1 VRNGNGSRG
10 SGIHKFYKIA
20 GDSGEN
26 IIRNSGVIEFE
37 GGQTFD
43 TDGGPHDMIRY
54 LINTLKTLSFS
65 MASKPFTRILTYK
78 TFLPLSAILAVTAI
92 VSAIFSST
100 IPFSTYAQEEQDSQG
115 EVDSEEQQ
123 QQPSLPTLKD
133 GSLGVE
139 LVADGLDNPTSM
151 NFISNSDMII
161 LQKDGEAVLVSTSG
175 GEVSQNDDPPTVLDV
190 PVNTASERGLLGI
203 AVADS
208 SSDNNNTGA
217 TKTFVFLYYTE
228 SSEGDSNIRNRIYRY
243 EWDAGNMMLTRP
255 TLILDLPAEPGPNH
269 DGGKLMVEKDG
280 RNTSLKDS
288 QDYYHLYAVIG
299 DLNRNGI
306 LQNFKNETADPDST
320 SGVFRLTPD
329 GAAPTDNPFFDS
341 SNVNSE
347 NNELSKYFAYGIRN
361 SFGLTIDPLT
371 GTMWMTE
378 NGAKNYDEIN
388 IVEPGFNS
396 GWQQVTG
403 PIERDNKNIDDLVQL
418 DGSHYADP
426 VFSWL
431 ESIGITDIEFLDSTK
446 LGSKYANNI
455 FVGDINNGNLYFFTV
470 NESRTGITFE
480 ESEDGAQNNQDSL
493 MDLVADNEDELS
505 AITFGTGFEEGI
517 TDIETGPDGYLYI
530 LSFGG
535 QLYRIVPR

>member
-1 VRNGNGSRG
+1 MRIGNESRG

-20 GDSGEN
+20 GDSGDN
-26 IIRNSGVIEFE
+26 IIRNSGVIQVE

-43 TDGGPHDMIRY
+43 TIGGPHDMIQY

-65 MASKPFTRILTYK
+65 MASNRILTFK
-78 TFLPLSAILAVTAI
+78 TFLSLSVILAVTAL

-100 IPFSTYAQEEQDSQG
+100 IPFSTYAQEEQDSEG
-115 EVDSEEQQ
+115 DVDSEEQQ
-123 QQPSLPTLKD
+123 QQPSFPTLKD

-151 NFISNSDMII
+151 EFISNNDMII

-175 GEVSQNDDPPTVLDV
+175 GEASQNGDPPMVVDV

-203 AVADS
+203 AVADP

-269 DGGKLMVEKDG
+269 NGGKLIVEKDG
-280 RNTSLKDS
+280 GNASRQDS
-288 QDYYHLYAVIG
+288 QDDYHLYAVIG
-299 DLNRNGI
+299 DLNRDGI
-306 LQNFKNETADPDST
+306 LQNFENETASPDGT
-320 SGVFRLTPD
+320 SGVFRLTLN

-341 SNVNSE
+341 SNVNGE

-361 SFGLTIDPLT
+361 SFGLTADPLT

-378 NGAKNYDEIN
+378 NGPKNYDEIN
-388 IVEPGFNS
+388 IVEQGFNS
-396 GWQQVTG
+396 GWQQVRG

-480 ESEDGAQNNQDSL
+480 GSENGAQNNQDSL
-493 MDLVADNEDELS
+493 MDLVADNQDELS
-505 AITFGTGFEEGI
+505 AITFGTGFEGGVS
-517 TDIETGPDGYLYI
+517 DIETGPDGYLYI
-530 LSFGG
+530 LSYDG

>member
-1 VRNGNGSRG
+1 MRIGNGSRG

-26 IIRNSGVIEFE
+26 IIRNSGVIEVE

-43 TDGGPHDMIRY
+43 TDGGPHDMIQY

-65 MASKPFTRILTYK
+65 MASKSFIRILTYK
-78 TFLPLSAILAVTAI
+78 TFLSLSAILAVTAL

-115 EVDSEEQQ
+115 EIDSEEQQ

-175 GEVSQNDDPPTVLDV
+175 GEASQNDDPPSVVDV

-208 SSDNNNTGA
+208 SPDNNNTGA

-280 RNTSLKDS
+280 GNTSPQDS

-306 LQNFKNETADPDST
+306 LQNFENETADPDGT

-341 SNVNSE
+341 SNVNSG
-347 NNELSKYFAYGIRN
+347 NNDLSKYYAYGIRN
-361 SFGLTIDPLT
+361 SFGLTVDPLT

-403 PIERDNKNIDDLVQL
+403 PIERNNKNIDDLVQL

-431 ESIGITDIEFLDSTK
+431 EAIGITDIEFLDSTK

-470 NESRTGITFE
+470 NESRTGVTFE
-480 ESEDGAQNNQDSL
+480 VSGDGAQNNQDNL
-493 MDLVADNEDELS
+493 MDLVADNQDELS
-505 AITFGTGFEEGI
+505 AITFGTGFEGGI

>member
-1 VRNGNGSRG
+1 VRIGNGSRG

-26 IIRNSGVIEFE
+26 IIRNSGVIE

-43 TDGGPHDMIRY
+43 TDAGPHDMIQY
-54 LINTLKTLSFS
+54 LINTLKTLSFG
-65 MASKPFTRILTYK
+65 MASNRILTYK
-78 TFLPLSAILAVTAI
+78 TFLLLSAILAVTAL

-100 IPFSTYAQEEQDSQG
+100 IPFSTYAQEEDSQG

-123 QQPSLPTLKD
+123 QQPSVPTLKD

-175 GEVSQNDDPPTVLDV
+175 GEASQNDDPPSVVDV

-269 DGGKLMVEKDG
+269 DGGKLMVEKD
-280 RNTSLKDS
+280 RENTSPQDS

-306 LQNFKNETADPDST
+306 LQNFENETADPDGT

-341 SNVNSE
+341 SNVNSG
-347 NNELSKYFAYGIRN
+347 NNDLSKYYAYGIRN
-361 SFGLTIDPLT
+361 SFGLTVDPLT

-403 PIERDNKNIDDLVQL
+403 PIERNNKNIDDLVQL

-431 ESIGITDIEFLDSTK
+431 EAIGITDIEFLDSTK

-480 ESEDGAQNNQDSL
+480 VSGDGAQNNQDSP
-493 MDLVADNEDELS
+493 MDLVADNQDELS
-505 AITFGTGFEEGI
+505 AITFGTGFEGGI

>member
-1 VRNGNGSRG
+1 VRIGNGSRG

-26 IIRNSGVIEFE
+26 IIRNSGVIEVE

-43 TDGGPHDMIRY
+43 TDGGPHDMIQY
-54 LINTLKTLSFS
+54 LINSLKTLSVS
-65 MASKPFTRILTYK
+65 MSSKPFIRILTYK
-78 TFLPLSAILAVTAI
+78 TFLSLSAILAVTAI
-92 VSAIFSST
+92 VSTIFSST
-100 IPFSTYAQEEQDSQG
+100 IPFSTYAQEEDSQG

-161 LQKDGEAVLVSTSG
+161 LQKDGQAVLVSTSG
-175 GEVSQNDDPPTVLDV
+175 GEASQNDDPPTVVDV

-203 AVADS
+203 AVAES

-217 TKTFVFLYYTE
+217 TKTLVFLYYTE

-269 DGGKLMVEKDG
+269 DGGKLMVEKD
-280 RNTSLKDS
+280 RENTSLQDS

-306 LQNFKNETADPDST
+306 LQNFENESADPDGT

-341 SNVNSE
+341 SNVNSG
-347 NNELSKYFAYGIRN
+347 NNDLSKYYAYGIRN
-361 SFGLTIDPLT
+361 SFGLTVDPLT

-403 PIERDNKNIDDLVQL
+403 PIERNNKNIHDLVQL

-480 ESEDGAQNNQDSL
+480 VSGDGAQNNQDSL
-493 MDLVADNEDELS
+493 MDLVADNQDELS
-505 AITFGTGFEEGI
+505 AITFGTGFEGGI

-535 QLYRIVPR
+535 QLYRIIPR

>member
-1 VRNGNGSRG
+1 
-10 SGIHKFYKIA
+10 
-20 GDSGEN
+20 
-26 IIRNSGVIEFE
+26 
-37 GGQTFD
+37 
-43 TDGGPHDMIRY
+43 
-54 LINTLKTLSFS
+54 
-65 MASKPFTRILTYK
+65 MASKPLIRILTYK
-78 TFLPLSAILAVTAI
+78 TFLSLLAILAVTAMI
-92 VSAIFSST
+92 GAIFSST
-100 IPFSTYAQEEQDSQG
+100 ITFSTYAQEEEDDSEG

-123 QQPSLPTLKD
+123 QPSLPILKD
-133 GSLGVE
+133 SSLGVE

-151 NFISNSDMII
+151 DFISNSDMII
-161 LQKDGEAVLVSTSG
+161 LQKEGEAVLVSTSG
-175 GEVSQNDDPPTVLDV
+175 GEASQNDDPPIVVDV
-190 PVNTASERGLLGI
+190 PVNSASERGLLGI

-208 SSDNNNTGA
+208 SSDNNNTGV

-228 SSEGDSNIRNRIYRY
+228 SSEGDSNIRNKIYRY
-243 EWDAGNMMLTRP
+243 EWDTGNMMLTRP

-269 DGGKLMVEKDG
+269 DGGKLIVEKDG
-280 RNTSLKDS
+280 RNTSLQDS

-306 LQNFKNETADPDST
+306 LQNFKDETLDPDGT
-320 SGVFRLTPD
+320 SGVFRLTLD

-341 SNVNSE
+341 NVNGG

-361 SFGLTIDPLT
+361 SFGLTVDPLT
-371 GTMWMTE
+371 GTLWMTE
-378 NGAKNYDEIN
+378 NGPDSYDEIN
-388 IVEPGFNS
+388 IVEQGFNS
-396 GWQQVTG
+396 GWQQVMG
-403 PIERDNKNIDDLVQL
+403 PIERNNKNIDNLVQL

-431 ESIGITDIEFLDSTK
+431 EAIGITDIEFLDSTK

-493 MDLVADNEDELS
+493 MDLVADNQGELS
-505 AITFGTGFEEGI
+505 AITFGTGFEGGI

-530 LSFGG
+530 LCSDG
-535 QLYRIVPR
+535 QLYRIVPG

>member
-1 VRNGNGSRG
+1 VRIGNGSRG

-26 IIRNSGVIEFE
+26 IIRNSGVIEVE

-43 TDGGPHDMIRY
+43 TDGGPHDMIQY
-54 LINTLKTLSFS
+54 LINSLKTLSVS
-65 MASKPFTRILTYK
+65 MSSKPFIRILTYK
-78 TFLPLSAILAVTAI
+78 TFLSLSAILAVTAI
-92 VSAIFSST
+92 VSTIFSST
-100 IPFSTYAQEEQDSQG
+100 IPFSTYAQEEDSQG

-161 LQKDGEAVLVSTSG
+161 LQKDGQAVLVSTSG
-175 GEVSQNDDPPTVLDV
+175 GEASQNDDPPTVVDV

-269 DGGKLMVEKDG
+269 DGGKLMVEKD
-280 RNTSLKDS
+280 RENTSLQDS

-306 LQNFKNETADPDST
+306 LQNFENESADPDGT

-341 SNVNSE
+341 SNVNSG
-347 NNELSKYFAYGIRN
+347 NNDLSKYYAYGIRN
-361 SFGLTIDPLT
+361 SFGLTVDPLT

-403 PIERDNKNIDDLVQL
+403 PIERNNKNIHDLVQL

-480 ESEDGAQNNQDSL
+480 VSGDGAQNNQDSL
-493 MDLVADNEDELS
+493 MDLVADNQDELS
-505 AITFGTGFEEGI
+505 AITFGTGFEGGI

-535 QLYRIVPR
+535 QLYRIIPR

>member
-1 VRNGNGSRG
+1 VRIGNGSRG

-20 GDSGEN
+20 EDSGEN
-26 IIRNSGVIEFE
+26 IIRNSGVIEVE

-43 TDGGPHDMIRY
+43 TDGGAYDIIQY

-65 MASKPFTRILTYK
+65 MTSKPFIRILTYK
-78 TFLPLSAILAVTAI
+78 TFLSLSAILAVTAL

-100 IPFSTYAQEEQDSQG
+100 IPFSTYAQEEDSQG

-151 NFISNSDMII
+151 DFISNSDMII

-175 GEVSQNDDPPTVLDV
+175 GEASQNGDPPIVVDV

-269 DGGKLMVEKDG
+269 DGGKLIVEKDE
-280 RNTSLKDS
+280 RNTSLQDS

-306 LQNFKNETADPDST
+306 LQNFENETADPDGT

-347 NNELSKYFAYGIRN
+347 NNDLSKYFAYGIRN
-361 SFGLTIDPLT
+361 SFGLTVDPLT

-378 NGAKNYDEIN
+378 NGPKNYDEIN

-403 PIERDNKNIDDLVQL
+403 PIERNNKNIDDLVQL

-455 FVGDINNGNLYFFTV
+455 FVGDISNGNLYFFTV
-470 NESRTGITFE
+470 NQSRTGITFE
-480 ESEDGAQNNQDSL
+480 GSENGAQNNQDSL
-493 MDLVADNEDELS
+493 MDLVADNQDELS
-505 AITFGTGFEEGI
+505 DITFGTGFEEGVS
-517 TDIETGPDGYLYI
+517 DIETGPDGYLYI
-530 LSFGG
+530 LSYDG

>member
-1 VRNGNGSRG
+1 MRIGNGNRG

-26 IIRNSGVIEFE
+26 IIRNSGVIEVE

-43 TDGGPHDMIRY
+43 IDSGPHDMIQY

-65 MASKPFTRILTYK
+65 MASNRILIYK
-78 TFLPLSAILAVTAI
+78 TFLSLSAILAVTAL

-100 IPFSTYAQEEQDSQG
+100 IPFSTYAQEEDSEG

-123 QQPSLPTLKD
+123 QQPSSPRLKD

-151 NFISNSDMII
+151 EFISNNDMII

-175 GEVSQNDDPPTVLDV
+175 GESSQNGDPPIVVDV
-190 PVNTASERGLLGI
+190 PVDTASERGLLGI

-269 DGGKLMVEKDG
+269 NGGKLIVEKDG
-280 RNTSLKDS
+280 GNTSPQDS
-288 QDYYHLYAVIG
+288 QDDYHLYAVVG

-306 LQNFKNETADPDST
+306 LQNFENETAHPDGT
-320 SGVFRLTPD
+320 SGVFRLTLN

-341 SNVNSE
+341 SNVNGE

-361 SFGLTIDPLT
+361 SFGLTVDPLT

-378 NGAKNYDEIN
+378 NGPKNYDEIN
-388 IVEPGFNS
+388 IVEQGFNS
-396 GWQQVTG
+396 GWQQVRG

-431 ESIGITDIEFLDSTK
+431 ESIGITDIEFLDSIK

-480 ESEDGAQNNQDSL
+480 VRGDGAQNNQDSL
-493 MDLVADNEDELS
+493 MDLVADNQDELS
-505 AITFGTGFEEGI
+505 AITFGTGFEGGVS
-517 TDIETGPDGYLYI
+517 DIETGPDGYLYI
-530 LSFGG
+530 LSYDG

>member
-1 VRNGNGSRG
+1 VSTAFYLSNPFSSNIGVTTGN
-10 SGIHKFYKIA
+10 KVYKNIV
-20 GDSGEN
+20 EN
-26 IIRNSGVIEFE
+26 AEFGVAS
-37 GGQTFD
+37 FD
-43 TDGGPHDMIRY
+43 TDGGPNDIIQY
-54 LINTLKTLSFS
+54 LINTLKTVSFS
-65 MASKPFTRILTYK
+65 MTSKPLARILTYK
-78 TFLPLSAILAVTAI
+78 IFLSPLAILAVTAI
-92 VSAIFSST
+92 VGAIFSST
-100 IPFSTYAQEEQDSQG
+100 IPFSTYAQEEQDSEG

-123 QQPSLPTLKD
+123 QQSSLPRLKD

-151 NFISNSDMII
+151 EFISNNDMII

-175 GEVSQNDDPPTVLDV
+175 GEASQNGDPPIVVDV

-269 DGGKLMVEKDG
+269 NGGKLIVEKG
-280 RNTSLKDS
+280 GGNTSPQDS
-288 QDYYHLYAVIG
+288 QDDYHLYAVIG

-306 LQNFKNETADPDST
+306 LQNFKDETADPDGT
-320 SGVFRLTPD
+320 SGVFRLTLD

-341 SNVNSE
+341 SNVNGG

-361 SFGLTIDPLT
+361 SFGLTADPLT

-378 NGAKNYDEIN
+378 NGPKNYDEIN
-388 IVEPGFNS
+388 IVEQGFNS
-396 GWQQVTG
+396 GWQQVGG

-480 ESEDGAQNNQDSL
+480 GSENGAQNNQDSL
-493 MDLVADNEDELS
+493 MDLVADNQDELS

-530 LSFGG
+530 LSYGG